1 MASVKWGER
10 TGEELEAAVIAN
22 ALVILPLGC
31 TEQHAGHLPVDTD
44 TYQVERLT
52 VAGAEKAA
60 ERFGTR
66 VLVLPALPYGPA
78 SEHFGLPG
86 TVSLPNEVY
95 VPLVKHLLWSLID
108 LGVRRVAVVRGC
120 GGHWVVPGVVW
131 DVKAEAA
138 RAGKGVTLRILNVD
152 EGWRERQ
159 DEHFPATDGGHAA
172 VMETALCLADRPEL
186 VKVERMTAPRLNLL
200 DERYRIGGEAFLF
213 QEMSSTGALG
223 DPRPATREGGR
234 AIWREITDRFAE
246 RLRDLE
252 EQDRQLDRL

>member
-1 MASVKWGER
+1 MPSVKWGEH
-10 TGEELEAAVIAN
+10 TGEELAAAVEAN

-52 VAGAEKAA
+52 LEGAEKAT

-86 TVSLPNEVY
+86 TISLPNEVY
-95 VPLVKHLLWSLID
+95 LPLVKHLLWSLID

-131 DVKAEAA
+131 DVKAEAV
-138 RAGKGVTLRILNVD
+138 RAGKDVVLRILSVD
-152 EGWRERQ
+152 DDWRAAQEQ
-159 DEHFPATDGGHAA
+159 HFPGGDGGHAA
-172 VMETALCLADRPEL
+172 VMETALCLAERAAL
-186 VKVERMTAPRLNLL
+186 VKTERMEVPRLSLL
-200 DERYRIGGEAFLF
+200 EERYRLGGEAFLF
-213 QEMSSTGALG
+213 REMTSTGALG
-223 DPRPATREGGR
+223 DPSPATAEGGR
-234 AIWREITDRFAE
+234 AIWRAITDAFAE

-252 EQDRQLDRL
+252 AQDRQLGRL